1 MTFNRREIGYTRA
14 SADASCSFIDNLI
27 FEKKGRLV
35 TAKEVAELLA
45 VSVSTIRDWVYLR
58 KIPFLKINGA
68 VRFDLKVLKK
78 WVTEE
83 LWQS

>member
-1 MTFNRREIGYTRA
+1 MTFNRREKGYNRA
-14 SADASCSFIDNLI
+14 FADVSCSFIDNLI
-27 FEKKGRLV
+27 LEKKGRLV
-35 TAKEVAELLA
+35 TAHEVAELLA
-45 VSVSTIRDWVYLR
+45 VSVRTIRDWTYLR
-58 KIPFLKINGA
+58 KIPFIKINGA

>member
-1 MTFNRREIGYTRA
+1 MRSSKWHGRNCDDQQIEVF
-14 SADASCSFIDNLI
+14 DNLI

-45 VSVSTIRDWVYLR
+45 VSVRTIRDWTYLR
-58 KIPFLKINGA
+58 KIPFVKINGA
-68 VRFDLKVLKK
+68 VRFDLKVLKE

>member
-1 MTFNRREIGYTRA
+1 MTSPKRYGGNCDVQQIEI
-14 SADASCSFIDNLI
+14 FDNLI

-45 VSVSTIRDWVYLR
+45 VSVRTIRDWVYLR
-58 KIPFLKINGA
+58 KIPFIKINGA

-78 WVTEE
+78 WVAEE